1 MCITSM
7 QNVQLPIAC
16 VLRSK
21 GEYMRRILLNG
32 MKVKIDK
39 FYSDNY
45 KTLVLAAK
53 RRITQLK
60 KNIEPESLVSSSY
73 LYVVGKADTIT
84 EDEIPRLAFG
94 FILLELIRT
103 NSQTNLKE
111 RLNPVDLDFDISD
124 TNNQSD
130 NLLLKID
137 ISDFVNTL
145 NRVDQII
152 FEVYFDKGKRTKRDL
167 AEHFNIDPSSALIYI
182 NDIKTKFKKYVKDK
196 EPI

>member
-1 MCITSM
+1 
-7 QNVQLPIAC
+7 
-16 VLRSK
+16 
-21 GEYMRRILLNG
+21 MRKILSRG

-45 KTLVLAAK
+45 NMLVLAAK

-73 LYVVGKADTIT
+73 IYVVGKCDTIT

-111 RLNPVDLDFDISD
+111 RINPVDLDFDISD

-137 ISDFVNTL
+137 VSDFANTL

-152 FEVYFDKGKRTKRDL
+152 FEVYFNKGKRTKRDL
-167 AEHFNIDPSSALIYI
+167 GEHFNIDPSSALIYI
-182 NDIKTKFKKYVKDK
+182 NDIKEKFKKYVKDK
-196 EPI
+196 EPIQGGER

>member
-1 MCITSM
+1 M
-7 QNVQLPIAC
+7 QNVKSLIAC
-16 VLRSK
+16 APRSK
-21 GEYMRRILLNG
+21 GGYTRKILLTG

-39 FYSDNY
+39 FYSENY
-45 KTLVLAAK
+45 GTLVLAAK

-111 RLNPVDLDFDISD
+111 RINPVDLDFDISD
-124 TNNQSD
+124 TNNQSE
-130 NLLLKID
+130 NLVLKID
-137 ISDFVNTL
+137 IDDFVNTL

-182 NDIKTKFKKYVKDK
+182 NDIKTKFRNYVKDK
-196 EPI
+196 RPV

>member
-1 MCITSM
+1 M
-7 QNVQLPIAC
+7 QIEKSSIVC
-16 VLRSK
+16 VRPFRE
-21 GEYMRRILLNG
+21 GYTRRILLNG
-32 MKVKIDK
+32 MKTKIDR

-45 KTLVLAAK
+45 ETLVLAAK

-73 LYVVGKADTIT
+73 LYVIGKSDTIT

-94 FILLELIRT
+94 FIVLELIRT

-124 TNNQSD
+124 ANNQSD
-130 NLLLKID
+130 NIVLKLD
-137 ISDFVNTL
+137 IRDFVNTL

-152 FEVYFDKGKRTKRDL
+152 FEVYFDKGKTTKRDL

-182 NDIKTKFKKYVKDK
+182 NDIKEKFRKYVADKDT
-196 EPI
+196 IQGS

>member
-1 MCITSM
+1 
-7 QNVQLPIAC
+7 
-16 VLRSK
+16 
-21 GEYMRRILLNG
+21 
-32 MKVKIDK
+32 MKVTIDK
-39 FYSDNY
+39 FYTENY

-84 EDEIPRLAFG
+84 EEEIPRLAFG

-130 NLLLKID
+130 QLVLKID
-137 ISDFVNTL
+137 VSDFVNTL
-145 NRVDQII
+145 NRTDQII
-152 FEVYFDKGKRTKRDL
+152 FEVYFNKGKTTKRDL

-182 NDIKTKFKKYVKDK
+182 NEIKEKFKKYVADK
-196 EPI
+196 ETI

>member
-1 MCITSM
+1 
-7 QNVQLPIAC
+7 
-16 VLRSK
+16 
-21 GEYMRRILLNG
+21 
-32 MKVKIDK
+32 MKVVIDK
-39 FYSDNY
+39 FYTENY
-45 KTLVLAAK
+45 GTLVLAAK

-152 FEVYFDKGKRTKRDL
+152 FEVYFDKGKQTKRDL

-182 NDIKTKFKKYVKDK
+182 NDIKTKFRKYVADK
-196 EPI
+196 ETIQGR

>member
-1 MCITSM
+1 
-7 QNVQLPIAC
+7 
-16 VLRSK
+16 
-21 GEYMRRILLNG
+21 

-39 FYSDNY
+39 FYTENY
-45 KTLVLAAK
+45 GTLVLAAK

-124 TNNQSD
+124 TNNQSEQM
-130 NLLLKID
+130 LLKID
-137 ISDFVNTL
+137 VSDFVNTL
-145 NRVDQII
+145 NRMDQII
-152 FEVYFDKGKRTKRDL
+152 FEVYFNKGKTTKRDL

-182 NDIKTKFKKYVKDK
+182 NDIKTKFRNYVKDK
-196 EPI
+196 RPI

>member
-1 MCITSM
+1 M
-7 QNVQLPIAC
+7 QIEKLSIAC

-21 GEYMRRILLNG
+21 GVYTRKILLTG

-39 FYSDNY
+39 FYSENY

-73 LYVVGKADTIT
+73 LYVVGKADTIS

-111 RLNPVDLDFDISD
+111 RINPVDLDFDISD
-124 TNNQSD
+124 TNNQSE
-130 NLLLKID
+130 NLVLKID
-137 ISDFVNTL
+137 IADFVNTL

-167 AEHFNIDPSSALIYI
+167 ADHFNIDPSSALIYI
-182 NDIKTKFKKYVKDK
+182 NDIKTKFRNYVKDK
-196 EPI
+196 RPI

>member
-1 MCITSM
+1 M
-7 QNVQLPIAC
+7 QNVKLPIAC
-16 VLRSK
+16 VPRSK
-21 GEYMRRILLNG
+21 GVYTRKILLTG

-39 FYSDNY
+39 FYTENY

-111 RLNPVDLDFDISD
+111 RINPVDLDFDISD
-124 TNNQSD
+124 TNNQSE

-137 ISDFVNTL
+137 IADFVNTL

-182 NDIKTKFKKYVKDK
+182 NDIKTKFRNYVKDK
-196 EPI
+196 RPI

>member
-1 MCITSM
+1 
-7 QNVQLPIAC
+7 
-16 VLRSK
+16 
-21 GEYMRRILLNG
+21 

-39 FYSDNY
+39 FYTENY

-124 TNNQSD
+124 TNNQSEQM
-130 NLLLKID
+130 LLKID
-137 ISDFVNTL
+137 VSDFVNTL
-145 NRVDQII
+145 NRMDQII
-152 FEVYFDKGKRTKRDL
+152 FEVYFDKGKTTKRDL

-182 NDIKTKFKKYVKDK
+182 NDIKTKFRKYVKDK
-196 EPI
+196 RPI

>member
-1 MCITSM
+1 MLIEKSNT
-7 QNVQLPIAC
+7 VC
-16 VLRSK
+16 VRASK
-21 GEYMRRILLNG
+21 GGYTRRTLLIG
-32 MKVKIDK
+32 MKSVIDR
-39 FYSDNY
+39 FYTDNY
-45 KTLVLAAK
+45 NLLVSAAK
-53 RRITQLK
+53 RRIKQLK

-73 LYVVGKADTIT
+73 LYVIGKSETIT

-124 TNNQSD
+124 VNNQSD

-137 ISDFVNTL
+137 VGDFVNTL
-145 NRVDQII
+145 NRMDQII
-152 FEVYFDKGKRTKRDL
+152 FEVYFNKGITTKRDL

-182 NDIKTKFKKYVKDK
+182 NEIKTKFKRYVEDK
-196 EPI
+196 GTI

>member
-1 MCITSM
+1 
-7 QNVQLPIAC
+7 
-16 VLRSK
+16 
-21 GEYMRRILLNG
+21 
-32 MKVKIDK
+32 MKATIDK

-45 KTLVLAAK
+45 NTLVLAAK

-73 LYVVGKADTIT
+73 LYVVGKVDTIT

-124 TNNQSD
+124 TNNQTD

-167 AEHFNIDPSSALIYI
+167 ADHFNIDPSSALIYI
-182 NDIKTKFKKYVKDK
+182 NDIKEKFRNYVKDK